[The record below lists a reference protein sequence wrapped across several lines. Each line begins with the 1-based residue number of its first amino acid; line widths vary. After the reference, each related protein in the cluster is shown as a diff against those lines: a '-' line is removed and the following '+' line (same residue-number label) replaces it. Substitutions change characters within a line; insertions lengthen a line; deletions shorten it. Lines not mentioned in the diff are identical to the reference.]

1 VVFGIF
7 VKQIYAMKNYNTIS
21 ILAFAFCLSF
31 NFVGC
36 IKKDECKGEPAV
48 NYTYIQDSIRD
59 DLYCGIPGTLKFK
72 NLDTEE
78 ILEFSKMND
87 CETTWNI
94 GYGTFESTCHTS
106 SRLEL
111 YGHHYRSKFSVLGFY
126 YCYRQLDE
134 GVVFRYEFSAFGN
147 RFVGAPG
154 VRISQLPRV
163 NLWIEGKEYKDVS
176 LMVSKTHWGN
186 DTLWYHPSHSV
197 LKAHIS
203 MTGERFERE
212 F

>member
-1 VVFGIF
+1 
-7 VKQIYAMKNYNTIS
+7 MKNYNTIS
-21 ILAFAFCLSF
+21 ILAFTICLSLH
-31 NFVGC
+31 FVGC
-36 IKKDECKGEPAV
+36 IKKDECKDVPAV
-48 NYTYIQDSIRD
+48 KYTYIPDSLRD
-59 DLYCGIPGTLKFK
+59 DLYCGKPGILKFK
-72 NLDTEE
+72 NLDTDE
-78 ILEFSKMND
+78 IVGFSNSND
-87 CETTWNI
+87 CQTTWNI
-94 GYGTFESTCHTS
+94 GYRTVDFTCSTS
-106 SRLEL
+106 SKLEM
-111 YGHHYRSKFSVLGFY
+111 YGHHYRSKYSTLGLY

-154 VRISQLPRV
+154 LRISQLPRV

-186 DTLWYHPSHSV
+186 DTLWYHPSHCV

-203 MTGERFERE
+203 MTGERFERQ